1 MRVGQADG
9 DVQGHDRGVA
19 MIEYKAMRL
28 RVVLGGTAAAASLAL
43 AGLVGPAGYALAAPG
58 DPGGGGYANDHAG
71 GAFSRGDA
79 GGGYATGDAGGGYA
93 RGAAGGG
100 YATGNAGGAWFKE
113 ACANAQEN
121 GGPTPIGC
129 AS

>member
-1 MRVGQADG
+1 ME
-9 DVQGHDRGVA
+9 H
-19 MIEYKAMRL
+19 KAMRL
-28 RVVLGGTAAAASLAL
+28 RSVLGGAAAAASLAL
-43 AGLVGPAGYALAAPG
+43 AGLFVPAGTALAAPG
-58 DPGGGGYANDHAG
+58 DPGGGGYVNDHAG

-100 YATGNAGGAWFKE
+100 YATGNAGGAWFKQ
-113 ACANAQEN
+113 ACADAAES